1 MLDQT
6 EQEQLE
12 ALKAWWKRFGDAV
25 TWGLTVVLLVL
36 AGWQGWHYYQVRQA
50 NQAATLDMA
59 LHDADATHDL
69 NKTRTIAGQIMDKY
83 PSTAYAPRAALL
95 VARANAAAHDDKS
108 AEAQL
113 RWAIDHAS
121 EPGLKDTARLDL
133 AAVLLD
139 EKRYQDAL
147 NALQPAP
154 APAFA
159 HLYAN
164 LKGDILLASG
174 KPDAARGAWQEAL
187 KKSDNNSFKRVVQ
200 MKLDALG

>member
-6 EQEQLE
+6 EQEQLD
-12 ALKAWWKRFGDAV
+12 ALKAWWKRFGDAI
-25 TWGLTVVLLVL
+25 TWGLTVVLLVF

-50 NQAATLDMA
+50 NQAAMLDMA
-59 LHDADATHDL
+59 LHEADTAHDL
-69 NKTRTIAGQIMDKY
+69 KKTRDIAGQLMDKY
-83 PSTAYAPRAALL
+83 ASTAYASRAALL
-95 VARANAAAHDDKS
+95 VAHANAAANDDKS

-113 RWAIDHAS
+113 RWAIDHAKES
-121 EPGLKDTARLDL
+121 GIRDVARLDL

-159 HLYAN
+159 HLYDN
-164 LKGDILLASG
+164 LRGDILLASG
-174 KPDAARGAWQEAL
+174 KPDDARKAWQDAL
-187 KKSDNNSFKRVVQ
+187 KKSDNNNFKHVVQ
-200 MKLDALG
+200 VKLDALG